1 MRGSAGGF
9 LEGGDGVGEGGDG
22 VLEEYNFFSGRGL
35 ELDVSD
41 LERRVVGIELIIIAL
56 DLGEVL
62 LNILK
67 ALLEDFIFSSQ
78 GSYLLVT
85 SL

>member
-1 MRGSAGGF
+1 MI
-9 LEGGDGVGEGGDG
+9 
-22 VLEEYNFFSGRGL
+22 
-35 ELDVSD
+35 D
-41 LERRVVGIELIIIAL
+41 LERLVIGIELVIIAL

-67 ALLEDFIFSSQ
+67 TLLKDFTFSSQ
-78 GSYLLVT
+78 GSNFLGL

>member
-1 MRGSAGGF
+1 MNAT
-9 LEGGDGVGEGGDG
+9 
-22 VLEEYNFFSGRGL
+22 
-35 ELDVSD
+35 D
-41 LERRVVGIELIIIAL
+41 LERRVFGIELIIITL

-67 ALLEDFIFSSQ
+67 TLLKDFTFSSQ
-78 GSYLLVT
+78 CSNLLGL

>member
-1 MRGSAGGF
+1 MNAT
-9 LEGGDGVGEGGDG
+9 
-22 VLEEYNFFSGRGL
+22 
-35 ELDVSD
+35 D
-41 LERRVVGIELIIIAL
+41 LERRVVGIELIIITL

-78 GSYLLVT
+78 GSY
-85 SL
+85 

>member
-1 MRGSAGGF
+1 M
-9 LEGGDGVGEGGDG
+9 
-22 VLEEYNFFSGRGL
+22 
-35 ELDVSD
+35 DVID
-41 LERRVVGIELIIIAL
+41 LERLVIGIELVIIAL

-67 ALLEDFIFSSQ
+67 TLLKDFTFSSQ
-78 GSYLLVT
+78 CSNLLGL

>member
-1 MRGSAGGF
+1 M
-9 LEGGDGVGEGGDG
+9 
-22 VLEEYNFFSGRGL
+22 
-35 ELDVSD
+35 DVID
-41 LERRVVGIELIIIAL
+41 LERLVIGIELVIIAL

-67 ALLEDFIFSSQ
+67 TLLKDFTFSSQ
-78 GSYLLVT
+78 GSNFLGL

>member
-1 MRGSAGGF
+1 MRGGG
-9 LEGGDGVGEGGDG
+9 GGCLEGGDG